1 METRDG
7 AAPRH
12 RGLWVPEQPR
22 GQVTGPR
29 PSPRAGGALVLLLD
43 LIAVKAQLPGLT
55 NAS

>member
-1 METRDG
+1 M
-7 AAPRH
+7 
-12 RGLWVPEQPR
+12 PEQPR